1 MQLIVHSTPRSL
13 WVSVCD
19 YITFLRAVLL
29 DNPHSCFHIRFSSN
43 CFACS
48 LQPKCPWRSLTSP
61 FSKVFSSFTSGF
73 LRASFKITVWHLS
86 FALSAVCSLNETNS
100 STWAVSCPPPGFR
113 TILRAFLWESYSFL
127 LRHEHRP
134 KAEGMGHWVTAWVTL
149 KFTFLGKGVI
159 QYDHLELLKSK
170 CFLYS
175 NQASKVDSNTCPDF
189 VYIYHLCFRSNL
201 ASYQ

>member
-1 MQLIVHSTPRSL
+1 MSL
-13 WVSVCD
+13 AWSSISI
-19 YITFLRAVLL
+19 YHLL
-29 DNPHSCFHIRFSSN
+29 
-43 CFACS
+43 
-48 LQPKCPWRSLTSP
+48 L
-61 FSKVFSSFTSGF
+61 GF
-73 LRASFKITVWHLS
+73 LRASLRVPVWHFS
-86 FALSAVCSLNETNS
+86 FALSAVCSLNETNT

-113 TILRAFLWESYSFL
+113 TILRAFLWEFYSFL

-175 NQASKVDSNTCPDF
+175 NQASKFDSNTCPDF
-189 VYIYHLCFRSNL
+189 VHIYHLCFRSNL
-201 ASYQ
+201 ASYQSYFFKVDDYTSSYFQLLFSSYGQT